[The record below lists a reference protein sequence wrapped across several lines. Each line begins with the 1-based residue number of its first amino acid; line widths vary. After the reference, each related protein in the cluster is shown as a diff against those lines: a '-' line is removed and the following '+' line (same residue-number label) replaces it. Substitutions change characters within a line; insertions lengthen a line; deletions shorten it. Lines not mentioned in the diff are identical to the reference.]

1 MLKNLYAEDYKT
13 LLKETKDNSKKWK
26 DITCSWTGRINTVKI
41 AILLR
46 AIYRFKAIHIKT
58 PVTVFT
64 ELVTITLKFTWNHI
78 RLRISKAI
86 LRTKDKAQSWK
97 AKPFQTSDKNTQSYN
112 NQNSILSGQKINIWS
127 MDRIESPVISPYTQ
141 GQFTDDKGS
150 ENT

>member
-1 MLKNLYAEDYKT
+1 LLKNLYAEDYKT

-46 AIYRFKAIHIKT
+46 AIYRFKVIHIKT

-97 AKPFQTSDKNTQSYN
+97 AKPIRLQTRIHKATIIKTASYQDK
-112 NQNSILSGQKINIWS
+112 KINI
-127 MDRIESPVISPYTQ
+127 
-141 GQFTDDKGS
+141 
-150 ENT
+150 